1 MFDQISQQLQLQS
14 LGKHNKDF
22 KISKQEFEDFCKYY
36 LFEQIKN
43 GKSLGQAFCS
53 KYATVN
59 YVLETLPDAS
69 AKRHIETF
77 YVK

>member
-1 MFDQISQQLQLQS
+1 MFDQIARQLQIQS
-14 LGKHNKDF
+14 LGKGDKDF
-22 KISKQEFEDFCKYY
+22 KITKQEFEDFCKYY
-36 LFEQIKN
+36 LFEQIKD
-43 GKSLGQAFCS
+43 GKSLGRAFCS
-53 KYATVN
+53 KYSTVN